1 MADLEGTAG
10 AYMILLNKSYCLKL
24 AVAIGYGICFLQFFT
39 KSAWIADVRNNPSG
53 KKAASE
59 LTQVLFDDTR

>member
-10 AYMILLNKSYCLKL
+10 AYVIFVNKSYCLKL
-24 AVAIGYGICFLQFFT
+24 AVCYRVWYLLQFFT
-39 KSAWIADVRNNPSG
+39 KSAWIADVWINPSG